1 MAAYQVPP
9 TLDFN
14 PRQYLV
20 DFLKSVDRQLDE
32 AFSEPPGLLTPERF
46 FAAAAAAFDNV
57 RPTLRRMIDRLFDPG
72 AEIDFD
78 GHGLSGLQL
87 QFKLQVISAQSQAYD
102 AAIGPARASG
112 AARRPAR
119 GLFKKLL
126 EYIDIL
132 LKGIIA
138 ALGLGD
144 AFGEFKDFVEKLVPD
159 DFGEVS

>member
-1 MAAYQVPP
+1 MATYQVPP
-9 TLDFN
+9 TPDFN
-14 PRQYLV
+14 PRQYLA
-20 DFLKSVDRQLDE
+20 DFLRSVDRQLDE
-32 AFSEPPGLLTPERF
+32 AFDEEPGLLTPEPF
-46 FAAAAAAFDNV
+46 FAAARAAFFDA
-57 RPTLRRMIDRLFDPG
+57 RPILGRMIDRLFDPA

-87 QFKLQVISAQSQAYD
+87 QFKLQVISAQSEAFD
-102 AAIGPARASG
+102 VAIVPARASS

-132 LKGIIA
+132 LKSIIA

-159 DFGEVS
+159 DFGETT